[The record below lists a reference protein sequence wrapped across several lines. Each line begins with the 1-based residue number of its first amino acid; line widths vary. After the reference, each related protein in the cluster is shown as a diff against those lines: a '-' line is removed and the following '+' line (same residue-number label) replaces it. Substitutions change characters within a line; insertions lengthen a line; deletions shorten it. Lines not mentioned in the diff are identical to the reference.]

1 MKDYYKILGIEKQA
15 TEEQIKKA
23 YRKLAKKYHPD
34 VVKDDPAKQER
45 MYEIQ
50 EAYEC
55 LGNEQRRRKYD
66 SNCAGV
72 PHKGAGVRPERD
84 RKGNPAPSGPKM
96 PDLSPFERFFG
107 FTPGKG
113 METICLLPFLGTWG
127 REGTGNKAW
136 NMEKR
141 KKCALL
147 FSIS

>member
-66 SNCAGV
+66 SN
-72 PHKGAGVRPERD
+72 
-84 RKGNPAPSGPKM
+84 
-96 PDLSPFERFFG
+96 
-107 FTPGKG
+107 
-113 METICLLPFLGTWG
+113 
-127 REGTGNKAW
+127 
-136 NMEKR
+136 
-141 KKCALL
+141 
-147 FSIS
+147 

>member
-1 MKDYYKILGIEKQA
+1 MTDYYRMRGVERQLSDVQS
-15 TEEQIKKA
+15 KKA

-34 VVKDDPAKQER
+34 VVKDDQAKQER

-66 SNCAGV
+66 TDCASV
-72 PHKGAGVRPERD
+72 SQTGAGARSERD
-84 RKGNPAPSGPKM
+84 MRKDPAPSGPKM

-113 METICLLPFLGTWG
+113 IETY
-127 REGTGNKAW
+127 RDQRA
-136 NMEKR
+136 EKPQGPIPTDD
-141 KKCALL
+141 L
-147 FSIS
+147 FSAFFGNMGQGGNRK